1 MEERK
6 ITNLIESALTEDD
19 YKFRINL
26 LLASLFGG
34 SDDSEEILIE
44 KNEHLRTIKS
54 WIDEG
59 NYPQDKSEYF
69 LKISQNI
76 SDYLSRADEY
86 EQ

>member
-44 KNEHLRTIKS
+44 KDEHLRTIKS

>member
-6 ITNLIESALTEDD
+6 ITDLIESALTEDD

-34 SDDSEEILIE
+34 SDDTEEILKE
-44 KNEHLRTIKS
+44 KSEHLKTIKS

-59 NYPQDKSEYF
+59 KYPQEKSEYF

-76 SDYLSRADEY
+76 SDFLNTDDEY
-86 EQ
+86 AL

>member
-34 SDDSEEILIE
+34 SDDSEEILSLI
-44 KNEHLRTIKS
+44 HI
-54 WIDEG
+54 
-59 NYPQDKSEYF
+59 
-69 LKISQNI
+69 
-76 SDYLSRADEY
+76 
-86 EQ
+86 